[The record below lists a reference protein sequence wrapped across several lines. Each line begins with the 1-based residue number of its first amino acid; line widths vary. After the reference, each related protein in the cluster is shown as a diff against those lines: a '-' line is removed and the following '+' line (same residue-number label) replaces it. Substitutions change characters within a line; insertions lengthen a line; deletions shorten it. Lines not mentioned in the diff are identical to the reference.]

1 MSQTW
6 GIMRTGRFTLI
17 GFKQDN
23 EQLALENHLKTLPTS
38 ESFRTHLTQITKV
51 PHPFGSVANRQVG
64 DYLGEVMHQAGLD
77 VATYEYNVYA
87 PKSGTPPFVAL
98 VTPTRIP
105 LNNQENIIK
114 DDPYSAHPDLTPGWV
129 AFSGSG
135 DVTAEIVYANYGRK
149 EDFERLREMGISITG
164 KIVLAR
170 YGMNYRGYKVK
181 YAQEMGA
188 AAVLMYTDP
197 ADMGYAKGAT
207 YPEGRF
213 ANDSAIQRGSL
224 LTLPYPGDPLTPG
237 QPALSDTQRLDVSDV
252 ALPKIPV
259 APLPYGSAIEI
270 IKHMAGQPVPYAWQG
285 GLPFTYRITGG
296 SELTVR
302 VCVHQT
308 CEQTK
313 ATNVIGTL
321 WGNEKPDEW
330 IILGC
335 HYDAWAFGTSDP
347 NSGTALLLTLSEA
360 LGKLKATG
368 HHPKRSIR
376 IAHWDAEEFG
386 IMGSTEWVEEFESEL
401 STKAVAYI
409 NADMAATGL
418 AFVAAASPS
427 LKGTIEEAAQS
438 INHPTQN
445 KTIHET
451 WMERI
456 QKTGHATFGNL
467 GGGSD
472 HLPFYVHAGVPSA
485 ALSMSSG
492 VSVYHSVYDNLSWY
506 EKFADPDFISGPTMA
521 TINGVIA
528 LRFANADVIPYSVAQ
543 YATDFEIHLEAL
555 SQRAK
560 ELDVPFDKTI
570 FDQPIQKLL
579 TISKQFETQ
588 RDTHLEDPE
597 VLKNINLQLIGLEQA
612 WLHPNGLQE
621 RPWSQSLFGAE
632 DPFEGYAP
640 WMLPGLRW
648 EIEQKDE
655 NGLGAWMEV
664 YVQAVERLEDQIQ
677 KLVEVSK

>member
-1 MSQTW
+1 L
-6 GIMRTGRFTLI
+6 TGFRDH
-17 GFKQDN
+17 Q
-23 EQLALENHLKTLPTS
+23 EQMALETHLKKWPTS
-38 ESFRTHLTQITKV
+38 ESFRTHLTHISKV
-51 PHPFGSVANRQVG
+51 PHPFGSVANQQVG
-64 DYLGEVMHQAGLD
+64 TYLAETMHQAGLD
-77 VATYEYNVYA
+77 VETYDYNVYS
-87 PKSGTPPFVAL
+87 PKNDTPPFVAL

-105 LNNQENIIK
+105 LNNQENILK

-135 DVTAEIVYANYGRK
+135 DVTAEVVYANYGRK
-149 EDFERLREMGISITG
+149 EDFEKLREMGISITG
-164 KIVLAR
+164 KVVLAR
-170 YGMNYRGYKVK
+170 YGFNFRGFKVK

-224 LTLPYPGDPLTPG
+224 LTLPYPGDPLTPN
-237 QPALSDTQRLDVSDV
+237 QPALPDAQRLDPSDV

-270 IKHMAGQPVPYAWQG
+270 LKRMTGQTVPYAWQG

-296 SELTVR
+296 SQLTVR

-308 CEQTK
+308 FEQTR

-321 WGNEKPDEW
+321 WGSEKPDEW

-347 NSGTALLLTLSEA
+347 NSGTAMLLTLSEA
-360 LGKLKATG
+360 LGKLKKAG

-386 IMGSTEWVEEFESEL
+386 IMGSTEWVEQFESEL

-418 AFVAAASPS
+418 AFGAAASPS
-427 LKGTIEEAAQS
+427 LKGIIAEATQS
-438 INHPTQN
+438 VTNPTTDQ
-445 KTIHET
+445 TVYDAWT
-451 WMERI
+451 ERI
-456 QKTGHATFGNL
+456 TKAGHEQFGNL

-485 ALSMSSG
+485 ALAMSGG
-492 VSVYHSVYDNLSWY
+492 VPVYHSVYDSLSWY
-506 EKFADPDFISGPTMA
+506 EKFADPQFISGPTMA
-521 TINGVIA
+521 TINGIIA
-528 LRFANADVIPYSVAQ
+528 LRLANADVIPYTLTP
-543 YATDFEIHLEAL
+543 YATDFETHLNAL
-555 SQRAK
+555 SQRAQT
-560 ELDVPFDKTI
+560 VGFSFDKTI
-570 FDQPIQKLL
+570 FDPHIQKLA
-579 TISKQFETQ
+579 TICKQYETQ
-588 RDTHLEDPE
+588 RDTPIDNPQ
-597 VLKNINLQLIGLEQA
+597 VLQQINQHLIGLESA
-612 WLHPNGLQE
+612 WLNPNGLQE
-621 RPWSQSLFGAE
+621 RPWSRSLFGAE

-648 EIEQKDE
+648 EIEQQNE
-655 NGLGAWMEV
+655 SGFQHWTEI
-664 YVQAVERLEDQIQ
+664 YVQALMRLEKQVQ
-677 KLVEVSK
+677 NLVNLY

>member
-1 MSQTW
+1 
-6 GIMRTGRFTLI
+6 MRTGGSILI
-17 GFKQDN
+17 GFSSDE
-23 EQLALENHLKTLPTS
+23 EQLALETHLKTLPTS
-38 ESFRTHLTQITKV
+38 ENFRTHLTQITKE

-64 DYLGEVMHQAGLD
+64 DYLGEVMRQAGLD
-77 VATYEYNVYA
+77 VDTYDYDVYT
-87 PKSGTPPFVAL
+87 PKNDTPPFVAL

-105 LNNQENIIK
+105 LNNQENILK
-114 DDPYSAHPDLTPGWV
+114 EDPYSAHPDLTPGWV

-149 EDFERLREMGISITG
+149 EDFERLRDMGISITG

-170 YGMNYRGYKVK
+170 YGMNFRGFKVK

-237 QPALSDTQRLDVSDV
+237 QPALPGAHRLDVSDV

-270 IKHMAGQPVPYAWQG
+270 IKRMAGQPVPYAWQG

-308 CEQTK
+308 CELTR

-347 NSGTALLLTLSEA
+347 NSGTAMLLTLSQA
-360 LGKLKATG
+360 LGKLKEAG

-386 IMGSTEWVEEFESEL
+386 IMGSTEWVEQFESEL

-418 AFVAAASPS
+418 AFGAAASPS
-427 LKGTIEEAAQS
+427 LKGTIAEVTQS
-438 INHPTQN
+438 VKNPTNDQ
-445 KTIHET
+445 TIYDT

-456 QKTGHATFGNL
+456 QKTGHAMFGNL

-485 ALSMSSG
+485 ALAMSSG
-492 VSVYHSVYDNLSWY
+492 VSVYHSVYDSLSWY
-506 EKFADPDFISGPTMA
+506 EKFADPNFISGPTMA
-521 TINGVIA
+521 TINGLIA
-528 LRFANADVIPYSVAQ
+528 LRFANADVIPYSVTQ
-543 YATDFEIHLEAL
+543 YATDFETHVEAL
-555 SQRAK
+555 SQRAQT
-560 ELDVPFDKTI
+560 LALAFDKAV
-570 FDQPIQKLL
+570 FDDPIQKLSA
-579 TISKQFETQ
+579 ISKQFETQ
-588 RDTHLEDPE
+588 RDKHLQGSN
-597 VLKNINLQLIGLEQA
+597 VLQNMNQQLIGLEQA
-612 WLHPNGLQE
+612 WLHPKGLQE
-621 RPWSQSLFGAE
+621 RPWSRSLFGAE

-640 WMLPGLRW
+640 WMLPGLQW
-648 EIEQKDE
+648 EIEQQSE
-655 NGLGAWMEV
+655 SGLQEWTEI
-664 YVQAVERLEDQIQ
+664 YVQAVARLENQVRN
-677 KLVEVSK
+677 LVGLFE

>member
-1 MSQTW
+1 
-6 GIMRTGRFTLI
+6 LI
-17 GFKQDN
+17 GFHTYQ
-23 EQLALENHLKTLPTS
+23 EQTALEAQLKKWPTS
-38 ESFRTHLTQITKV
+38 ERFREHLTHITKV
-51 PHPFGSVANRQVG
+51 PHPFGSIANRQVG
-64 DYLGEVMHQAGLD
+64 DYLAEVMHQAGLAVD
-77 VATYEYNVYA
+77 TYDYNVYS
-87 PKSGTPPFVAL
+87 PKNDTPPFVAL

-105 LNNQENIIK
+105 LNNQENILK

-135 DVTAEIVYANYGRK
+135 DVTAEVVYANYGRK
-149 EDFERLREMGISITG
+149 EDFEKLRDMNISIKG

-170 YGMNYRGYKVK
+170 YGFNFRGFKVK

-224 LTLPYPGDPLTPG
+224 LTLPYPGDPLTPN
-237 QPALSDTQRLDVSDV
+237 QPALPETPRLDPSDV

-270 IKHMAGQPVPYAWQG
+270 LKRMTGQTVPYAWQG

-296 SELTVR
+296 SQLTVR
-302 VCVHQT
+302 VCVRQT
-308 CEQTK
+308 FEQTR

-321 WGNEKPDEW
+321 WGSEKPDEW

-335 HYDAWAFGTSDP
+335 HYDAWAFGTADP
-347 NSGTALLLTLSEA
+347 NSGTAMLLTLSEA
-360 LGKLKATG
+360 LGKLKEAG

-386 IMGSTEWVEEFESEL
+386 IMGSTEWVEHFNAEL

-418 AFVAAASPS
+418 AFGAAASPS
-427 LKGTIEEAAQS
+427 LKGIITEATQS
-438 INHPTQN
+438 VANPTTDQ
-445 KTIHET
+445 TLYDVWT
-451 WMERI
+451 ERI
-456 QKTGHATFGNL
+456 TKAGQEQFGNL

-472 HLPFYVHAGVPSA
+472 HLPFYVHAGIPSA
-485 ALSMSSG
+485 ALAMSSG
-492 VSVYHSVYDNLSWY
+492 VPVYHSVYDSLSWY
-506 EKFADPDFISGPTMA
+506 EKFADPQFISGPTMA
-521 TINGVIA
+521 TINGIIA
-528 LRFANADVIPYSVAQ
+528 LRLANADVIPYAITP
-543 YATDFEIHLEAL
+543 YATDFEKHFNAL
-555 SQRAK
+555 SQRAQTIGFS
-560 ELDVPFDKTI
+560 FDKTI
-570 FDQPIQKLL
+570 FDTHIQKLA
-579 TISKQFETQ
+579 TISKQYEAQ
-588 RDTHLEDPE
+588 RNTPIDNPQ
-597 VLKNINLQLIGLEQA
+597 VLQQINQQLIGLERA
-612 WLHPNGLQE
+612 WLHANGLQE
-621 RPWSQSLFGAE
+621 RPWSRSLFGAE

-648 EIEQKDE
+648 EIEQQNE
-655 NGLGAWMEV
+655 SGFQHWAEI
-664 YVQAVERLEDQIQ
+664 YVQALMRLEKQVHD
-677 KLVEVSK
+677 LVSLY

>member
-1 MSQTW
+1 M
-6 GIMRTGRFTLI
+6 I
-17 GFKQDN
+17 GFGNDD
-23 EQLALENHLKTLPTS
+23 EQLVLEKHLKELPTS
-38 ESFRTHLTQITKV
+38 ENFRTHLTQITKV
-51 PHPFGSVANRQVG
+51 PHPFGSVANRRVG
-64 DYLGEVMHQAGLD
+64 EYLAEVMQQAGLD
-77 VATYEYNVYA
+77 VSTYDYDVYT
-87 PKSGTPPFVAL
+87 PKNDTPPFVAV

-105 LNNQENIIK
+105 LNNQENILK
-114 DDPYSAHPDLTPGWV
+114 EDPYSAHPDLTPGWV

-149 EDFERLREMGISITG
+149 EDFERLRDMGISVTG

-170 YGMNYRGYKVK
+170 YGMNYRGFKVK

-188 AAVLMYTDP
+188 AAVLMYIDP
-197 ADMGYAKGAT
+197 ADTGYAKGLT

-237 QPALSDTQRLDVSDV
+237 QPALPDAPRLDASEV

-270 IKHMAGQPVPYAWQG
+270 IKRMAGQPVPYAWQG
-285 GLPFTYRITGG
+285 ALPFTYRITGG

-308 CEQTK
+308 CEQTR
-313 ATNVIGTL
+313 ASNVIGTL

-347 NSGTALLLTLSEA
+347 NSGTAMLLTLSEA
-360 LGKLKATG
+360 LGKLKKAG

-418 AFVAAASPS
+418 AFGAAASPS
-427 LKGTIEEAAQS
+427 LKGIITEVTQS
-438 INHPTQN
+438 IKDPTHEQTLYQTWENRVKPTPHP
-445 KTIHET
+445 
-451 WMERI
+451 M
-456 QKTGHATFGNL
+456 FGNL

-485 ALSMSSG
+485 ALAMSSG
-492 VSVYHSVYDNLSWY
+492 VTVYHSVYDDLTWY
-506 EKFADPDFISGPTMA
+506 EKFADPNFISGPTMA
-521 TINGVIA
+521 TVNGVLA
-528 LRFANADVIPYSVAQ
+528 LRLANADVIPYSIAQ
-543 YATDFEIHLEAL
+543 YATDLETHIESL
-555 SQRAK
+555 SQRAQAQS
-560 ELDVPFDKTI
+560 VSFDKTV
-570 FDQPIQKLL
+570 FDPALQKL
-579 TISKQFETQ
+579 TQVSKKYEELCHTHSLDNNTQ
-588 RDTHLEDPE
+588 Q
-597 VLKNINLQLIGLEQA
+597 NINQQLIELERT
-612 WLHPNGLQE
+612 WLHPKGLQE
-621 RPWSQSLFGAE
+621 RPWSRSLFGAE

-640 WMLPGLRW
+640 WMLPGLQW
-648 EIEQKDE
+648 EIEQKNE
-655 NGLGAWMEV
+655 SGLQTWIEI
-664 YVQAVERLEDQIQ
+664 YIQAITRLTSQIQ
-677 KLVEVSK
+677 NMIKMFE